1 MITKSNPD
9 HIYNTQREHLN
20 MPEYGRYVQELVNHC
35 MTIAD
40 REERTKAAK
49 TIIQVMGILNPQPK
63 DVEDF
68 KQKLWTHL
76 HLISDFKLE
85 VDSPYPKPTP
95 EEFTAKPEK
104 LRYPRKDVKYGHYGK
119 TIELMVAKACKME
132 DGEERNAII
141 MMIANLM
148 KRMYLTWNRDSVT
161 DDVILMH
168 LNEMSNGKIAWKDVQ
183 LSTQNMGKPTGSSNQ
198 GNQGNNNFKKKNKF
212 NNKNKQH
219 QHHNKKRF

>member
-1 MITKSNPD
+1 MTNNSAK
-9 HIYNTQREHLN
+9 HTYNTRRDHLN
-20 MPEYGRYVQELVNHC
+20 MPEYGRYVQEMVLHC
-35 MTIAD
+35 MSIAD
-40 REERTKAAK
+40 REERNKAAK
-49 TIIQVMGILNPQPK
+49 AIISVMGILNPQPK

-76 HLISDFKLE
+76 YLVSDFKLD
-85 VDSPYPKPTP
+85 VDSPYPVPQP
-95 EEFTAKPEK
+95 ETFTAKPERVK
-104 LRYPRKDVKYGHYGK
+104 YPRKDVKYGHYGK
-119 TIELMVAKACKME
+119 TIELMVAKATAMPE
-132 DGEERNAII
+132 GEERDAII

-183 LSTQNMGKPTGSSNQ
+183 LSTQNMGKSGGSNNT
-198 GNQGNNNFKKKNKF
+198 GNQNNFKKKNKF

-219 QHHNKKRF
+219 QHKKRF

>member
-1 MITKSNPD
+1 MNKEVS
-9 HIYNTQREHLN
+9 HVYNTQRAHLN
-20 MPEYGRYVQELVNHC
+20 MPEYGRYVQELVAHC
-35 MTIAD
+35 QTIAD
-40 REERTKAAK
+40 REERNKSAR

-76 HLISDFKLE
+76 FLIADFKLD
-85 VDSPYPKPTP
+85 VDSPYPIPTP
-95 EEFTAKPEK
+95 DAFTAKPEK
-104 LRYPRKDVKYGHYGK
+104 VTYPRKDVKYGHYGK

-132 DGEERNAII
+132 EGDERNAII

-161 DDVILMH
+161 DDVILGH
-168 LNEMSNGKIAWKDVQ
+168 LSDMSNGKIAWKDVQ
-183 LSTQNMGKPTGSSNQ
+183 LSTQNMGKPTNS
-198 GNQGNNNFKKKNKF
+198 GNNNNNNFKKKNKF
-212 NNKNKQH
+212 NNKGK

>member
-1 MITKSNPD
+1 MTNNSVD
-9 HIYNTQREHLN
+9 HYNTQRAHLN

-76 HLISDFKLE
+76 HLIADFKLE
-85 VDSPYPKPTP
+85 VDSPYPTP
-95 EEFTAKPEK
+95 APEVFTAKPERVK
-104 LRYPRKDVKYGHYGK
+104 YPRKDVKYGHYGK
-119 TIELMVAKACKME
+119 TIELMVAKACNMGE
-132 DGEERNAII
+132 GEERDAII

-183 LSTQNMGKPTGSSNQ
+183 LSTQNMGKSGGNSNNNQ
-198 GNQGNNNFKKKNKF
+198 GNNNNNFKKKNKF
-212 NNKNKQH
+212 NNKNKP
-219 QHHNKKRF
+219 HHNKKRF

>member
-1 MITKSNPD
+1 MTNAKAE

-40 REERTKAAK
+40 RAERTKAAK

-76 HLISDFKLE
+76 HIISDFKLD
-85 VDSPYPKPTP
+85 VDTPYPVPTP
-95 EEFTAKPEK
+95 EAFTAKPEK
-104 LRYPRKDVKYGHYGK
+104 VKYPRKDVKYGHYGK
-119 TIELMVAKACKME
+119 TIELMVAKATKME
-132 DGEERNAII
+132 EGEERDAII
-141 MMIANLM
+141 LMIANLM

-168 LNEMSNGKIAWKDVQ
+168 LSDMSNGKIVWKDVQ
-183 LSTQNMGKPTGSSNQ
+183 LSNQNMGKPSGNQ

-219 QHHNKKRF
+219 QHKKRF